1 MLLVGIVIKE
11 GEIVIEKGVH
21 SHNAGRHISQF
32 HETKVEESENN
43 LPKTSRSSKC
53 HQLHSII
60 K

>member
-21 SHNAGRHISQF
+21 SHNAGRHI